1 MNKTFNLNFHKS
13 HVIAIFSALKDIFLH
28 NNYADKALEKVMR
41 ANKKWGVKDRS
52 FVAESVYDI
61 VRRWRFLCTV
71 IDQEPSL
78 TDKNLWSIL
87 GAWLIIRGDILPESG
102 NFSDIN
108 PQKIADKAQKL
119 SKIRKIRE
127 SVPDWLDKL
136 GEQELEN
143 RWDSLLDS
151 MNNRPKIYLRVNTLK
166 TNIRELQTQLASEN
180 IETSLVSWA
189 PNALE
194 LKFTRNVF
202 RAAPF
207 KEGFFEVQDAASQ
220 MVADFMDVKPGMKVV
235 DACAGAGGK
244 SLHLGSIMQNKG
256 RIIALDT
263 EEWKLKELRTRA
275 SRAGVQN
282 IEVRVI
288 DTTKVVKRLYDT
300 ADRLLLDVPC
310 SGLGVLRRNPDAKWR
325 LQPEEIDRVK
335 LIQADLLERYSNI
348 VKVNGQMVY
357 ATCSVL
363 PSEGEGQIDKFM
375 EKHSEKWKVVGEKR
389 YWPDVDNCDGFYMAR
404 LERIK

>member
-1 MNKTFNLNFHKS
+1 
-13 HVIAIFSALKDIFLH
+13 
-28 NNYADKALEKVMR
+28 MR